1 MNICVAI
8 SARVLTQQRPY
19 HFKVTIQEVIEYA
32 DDNTS
37 EGLFS
42 VASGLSGK
50 EVVWGRRLS

>member
-1 MNICVAI
+1 MSICVGI
-8 SARVLTQQRPY
+8 SARVPTQQCPY

-42 VASGLSGK
+42 VASGLGGK
-50 EVVWGRRLS
+50 EIVWG

>member
-50 EVVWGRRLS
+50 EVVWG